1 MLKYLDLSGNP
12 DLSGQDIALAVR
24 RNSSLT
30 SLDIRN
36 IPSFNEDSVFK
47 SIGSFLL
54 QEGCQC
60 RLGFLLCDKFEVR
73 SGQKELRIES
83 PTVPVAA
90 PAPVK
95 GGLKVVSRE
104 SVLMMLAGILKFNSS
119 LTKVEIL
126 NMGLDDRATKD
137 YYYAIKENTVLE
149 YLDISGNPVGA
160 AGIAEIAEAVRTHPA
175 LQFFKVDGAALP
187 VRQVLGL
194 TNLVGD
200 AGGVKGSEGGIKLQM
215 ADWGLGPLSGQAI
228 GIIAKESTS
237 ITDLDLKNN
246 ALGAHGATALVNGL
260 GAAPIKLL
268 DLTRSGVGSPVDE
281 AGASGVNASGV
292 LALSKAICEHLGMLQ
307 ELRMDEN
314 ELECPVEELA
324 PLCKLRNLR
333 TLSMDK
339 NRLTEL
345 PSLIGTMLSLR
356 KISFHSNQLSS
367 LPPSICLLV
376 NLDTLDLHKN
386 SLRTL
391 PPNLGHLHA
400 LQRLD
405 LSENKISELPISICG
420 LSENAQISVG
430 RNPLEKPS
438 IEQARQGIGAIRRYF
453 GYGKPA
459 PIAGP
464 DDLIDALVAKQGRH
478 STSPILAL
486 DAEAEEA
493 LRGEERKREAKRPQ
507 REEGAPSRHGW
518 ASPASVITLFNCQ
531 NATFRV
537 LDGAGTGFVDEVS
550 IPSDETAELIAAFN
564 LQVIG
569 RVRAAYS
576 AKAEPFA
583 DRVQFENTW
592 LPWRIQDVDA
602 AGEPALTVIVKRAKS
617 LERAT
622 LLVTPWLAYG
632 CSVGARVKTA
642 TTFATITG
650 IRPDD
655 TCEFV
660 ADNSKHNVAILGAEV
675 IDPRP
680 DTVTRTS
687 TVAYKSGQK
696 LLLLHEGSPVDA
708 VVEEWLG
715 MRRGARH
722 RVYIGVKASLRK
734 KVESV
739 SDKHVVEVDLNEAN
753 HTKLLF
759 STVTKY
765 EATRQQYCDVLT
777 ARHRLLKDDA
787 LLGTREIP
795 SGDQRLLTET
805 WVPIVDDP
813 AADAELELPGE
824 MADKPEHPFPGPKPI
839 SAGAGKSGRVT
850 PDTAP
855 VRSSSPVTAPTDAAA
870 SAWAAPRVPVEPPQS
885 VVQLVDDL
893 ISSDLSNG
901 RRAPPMLLRA
911 AHPLEHE
918 LLHAQVVFSL
928 ASALRDMV
936 AQKGAVRLVP
946 LPVAPS
952 RLIELMADEAM
963 SKKPAREILVRA
975 FELDNLGY
983 AEMIKQALEMRAV
996 VVIAKVSNA
1005 AEAAPFAESAMLE
1018 ELTSSRL
1025 IVSICS
1031 THEVP
1036 VKLPIALTERSV
1048 CKQLGAVS
1056 LVLSRAVMGDRD
1068 CKAAFKRLRLRP
1080 EGVWPLVRGIH
1091 LPFSDVGR
1099 EGLSELQELLQSR
1112 TCALKALD
1120 LSQTEVSVWPV
1131 VQALRGN
1138 PSITSLDL
1146 RRVPNVAALYGA
1158 MASILCGDDSRSAL
1172 AYLRCDAF
1180 ELLEDDKTLCLRET
1194 LLNEQSQPGALELLL
1209 GLLQRNT
1216 TVQELDLSATDLDK
1230 SAAGALASLLAT
1242 NSALTSLKLSHNA
1255 EIDAEAQAML
1265 RAAAAAR
1272 PTPLKLEI

>member
-83 PTVPVAA
+83 PTVPVAV

-200 AGGVKGSEGGIKLQM
+200 AAGVKGSEGGIKLQM

-281 AGASGVNASGV
+281 AGASGV

-356 KISFHSNQLSS
+356 KISLHSNQLNS

-839 SAGAGKSGRVT
+839 GAGAGKSGRVT

-855 VRSSSPVTAPTDAAA
+855 VRPSSPVSAPTDAAA
-870 SAWAAPRVPVEPPQS
+870 SAWTAPRVLVEPSKS

-1005 AEAAPFAESAMLE
+1005 AEAAPFVESAMLE

-1031 THEVP
+1031 TLEVP

-1056 LVLSRAVMGDRD
+1056 LVLRRAVMGDRD

-1158 MASILCGDDSRSAL
+1158 MASIFCGDDSRSAL

-1255 EIDAEAQAML
+1255 EIDAEAQAIL

-1272 PTPLKLEI
+1272 LTPLKLEI

>member
-1 MLKYLDLSGNP
+1 MTTC
-12 DLSGQDIALAVR
+12 LACKCSSRRVR
-24 RNSSLT
+24 
-30 SLDIRN
+30 
-36 IPSFNEDSVFK
+36 
-47 SIGSFLL
+47 
-54 QEGCQC
+54 
-60 RLGFLLCDKFEVR
+60 
-73 SGQKELRIES
+73 
-83 PTVPVAA
+83 
-90 PAPVK
+90 
-95 GGLKVVSRE
+95 
-104 SVLMMLAGILKFNSS
+104 
-119 LTKVEIL
+119 
-126 NMGLDDRATKD
+126 
-137 YYYAIKENTVLE
+137 
-149 YLDISGNPVGA
+149 
-160 AGIAEIAEAVRTHPA
+160 
-175 LQFFKVDGAALP
+175 
-187 VRQVLGL
+187 
-194 TNLVGD
+194 
-200 AGGVKGSEGGIKLQM
+200 
-215 ADWGLGPLSGQAI
+215 LSGQAI

-237 ITDLDLKNN
+237 LTDLDLKNN

-281 AGASGVNASGV
+281 AGASGV
-292 LALSKAICEHLGMLQ
+292 LALSKAICEHLGMLH
-307 ELRMDEN
+307 ELRLDEN

-356 KISFHSNQLSS
+356 KISLHSNQLNS

-464 DDLIDALVAKQGRH
+464 DDLIDALLAKQGRL
-478 STSPILAL
+478 SPSLLAL

-493 LRGEERKREAKRPQ
+493 LRGEVWKREVKRPQ

-537 LDGAGTGFVDEVS
+537 LDGAGTGFVDDVS

-592 LPWRIQDVDA
+592 LPWRVQDVDA
-602 AGEPALTVIVKRAKS
+602 AGEPSLTVMVKRAKS
-617 LERAT
+617 QERAT

-642 TTFATITG
+642 TTFVTITG

-675 IDPRP
+675 MDPRP

-734 KVESV
+734 KAESV

-777 ARHRLLKDDA
+777 ARHKLIKDDA

-795 SGDQRLLTET
+795 SGDQRLLTEP
-805 WVPIVDDP
+805 WVPLVDDP
-813 AADAELELPGE
+813 AADAELELLVE
-824 MADKPEHPFPGPKPI
+824 MADKPEHPKPEHPKPEHPKPEHPKPEHPKPEHPKPI
-839 SAGAGKSGRVT
+839 GAGAGAVSGASAGKSGRVT
-850 PDTAP
+850 PDTAA
-855 VRSSSPVTAPTDAAA
+855 VRSSSPVSAPTDAAA
-870 SAWAAPRVPVEPPQS
+870 SAWAAPRVPVEPPVS
-885 VVQLVDDL
+885 VVQLVEGL
-893 ISSDLSNG
+893 ISADLSNG
-901 RRAPPMLLRA
+901 RRAPPILLRA

-1005 AEAAPFAESAMLE
+1005 AEAAPFAESALLE

-1099 EGLSELQELLQSR
+1099 EGLSELQEMLQSR
-1112 TCALKALD
+1112 TCALKVLD

-1158 MASILCGDDSRSAL
+1158 MASIFCGDDSRSAL

-1180 ELLEDDKTLCLRET
+1180 ELLEDDQKLCLRET
-1194 LLNEQSQPGALELLL
+1194 LLSEQSQPGALELLL

-1272 PTPLKLEI
+1272 LTPLKLEI

>member
-83 PTVPVAA
+83 PTAPVAA

-187 VRQVLGL
+187 VRQVSGL

-228 GIIAKESTS
+228 GTIAKESTS
-237 ITDLDLKNN
+237 LTDLDLKNN

-281 AGASGVNASGV
+281 AGASGV
-292 LALSKAICEHLGMLQ
+292 LALSKAICEHLGMLH

-356 KISFHSNQLSS
+356 NISVHSNQLSS

-453 GYGKPA
+453 GYGKLA

-464 DDLIDALVAKQGRH
+464 DDLIDALVAKQGRL
-478 STSPILAL
+478 SSSPLAL

-576 AKAEPFA
+576 AKAEPFP

-617 LERAT
+617 QERAT
-622 LLVTPWLAYG
+622 LLVTPWLSYG

-675 IDPRP
+675 MDPRP

-777 ARHRLLKDDA
+777 ARHKLLKDDA

-813 AADAELELPGE
+813 AADAELELLAE
-824 MADKPEHPFPGPKPI
+824 MAVKPEHPFPGPKPI
-839 SAGAGKSGRVT
+839 GAGAGKSGRVT
-850 PDTAP
+850 PDTVP
-855 VRSSSPVTAPTDAAA
+855 VRSSSPVSAPTDAAA
-870 SAWAAPRVPVEPPQS
+870 SAWTAPRVPVEPPKS
-885 VVQLVDDL
+885 VVQLVDDVV
-893 ISSDLSNG
+893 SFDLSNR

-952 RLIELMADEAM
+952 RLMELMADEAM

-1158 MASILCGDDSRSAL
+1158 MASIFCGDDSRSAL

-1272 PTPLKLEI
+1272 LTPLKLEM